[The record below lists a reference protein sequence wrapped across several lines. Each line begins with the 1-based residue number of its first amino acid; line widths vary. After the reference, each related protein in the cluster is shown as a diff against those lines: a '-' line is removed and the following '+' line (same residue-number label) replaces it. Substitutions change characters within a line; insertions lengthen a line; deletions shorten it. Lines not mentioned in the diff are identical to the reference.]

1 MGAVSYAVLGISLVH
16 VAVQAV
22 AIGVHWGY
30 YVRQAGVDGC
40 DGRVRRAVLPHA
52 IALMLSLVIAT
63 AVPSGLMLLV
73 P

>member
-40 DGRVRRAVLPHA
+40 DICILF
-52 IALMLSLVIAT
+52 T
-63 AVPSGLMLLV
+63 QSGNA
-73 P
+73 